1 MHNVQMATVP
11 FFSQVKQ
18 DSFNCTFLHP
28 QVPTAHRPKHLW
40 AVGDTKELARFSVP
54 GIVREATD

>member
-1 MHNVQMATVP
+1 MATVP

-28 QVPTAHRPKHLW
+28 QVPTAHRAKHLW